1 MAAEPVIVEAVRTPV
16 GLRGGAL
23 AALHPAQLLAATCRE
38 LLDRAGI
45 PADCVEQVV
54 GGTVTQAG
62 EQAANPA
69 RTAWLAAGLPYETAA
84 TTVDCQGG
92 SSQQAA
98 HMVANMI
105 SAGAVDVGVS
115 CGAESASRVPPGSDS
130 RSAPGRP
137 LPDEW
142 HVDLPHPVRAA
153 ERLARRRGLSRGHT
167 DAYALRS
174 RQRAA
179 TAWAEERF
187 KRETFPVQVPA
198 GDHELWRPVDRDEGV
213 GAGPATEALA
223 ELTPLMPDA
232 VHTTGT
238 RAPAADG
245 AAALLWASRR
255 MARALG
261 LRPRARIVAQAAVGT
276 DPRQPLDGPVDATR
290 AVLGKA
296 GMSVRDLD
304 LIEVDETF
312 GAVVL
317 SWALALGQDEG
328 LDRVNVNGGALA
340 LGHPGGAAG
349 ARLLTTALHELE
361 RRDGDVA
368 LVTMGAA
375 GALATATI
383 LQRL

>member
-1 MAAEPVIVEAVRTPV
+1 M
-16 GLRGGAL
+16 
-23 AALHPAQLLAATCRE
+23 
-38 LLDRAGI
+38 
-45 PADCVEQVV
+45 
-54 GGTVTQAG
+54 
-62 EQAANPA
+62 
-69 RTAWLAAGLPYETAA
+69 
-84 TTVDCQGG
+84 
-92 SSQQAA
+92 
-98 HMVANMI
+98 
-105 SAGAVDVGVS
+105 
-115 CGAESASRVPPGSDS
+115 
-130 RSAPGRP
+130 
-137 LPDEW
+137 
-142 HVDLPHPVRAA
+142 
-153 ERLARRRGLSRGHT
+153 
-167 DAYALRS
+167 
-174 RQRAA
+174 
-179 TAWAEERF
+179 
-187 KRETFPVQVPA
+187 QVPA

-361 RRDGDVA
+361 RRDGTWRSSPWARPARSRPRRSCSGSRGRRHGGVRPEGRWQADP
-368 LVTMGAA
+368 AA
-375 GALATATI
+375 RTPPRPSVPRSAPRAAPAAAHGRA
-383 LQRL
+383 R